1 MLLEACA
8 NSGERPA
15 SVCLPMD
22 GYGGARPPD
31 AASGPPEAIKSKS
44 PLSGCLDEASLPRGL
59 PRPRDSSQGANL
71 LCDISQ
77 TRSQYTTTRRRRGNV
92 HGMIFACLLYC
103 VYRRQNGAN
112 GHMVRYAVYYNIGH
126 LHSRDTT
133 YEHNLPVPKV
143 QKESLEGP
151 AYGHSLPVPKAHIV
165 RKREPPIQKTKQ
177 GAYGTGCTSEGG
189 GTSRGGRVSRG
200 RQDEQGQQG
209 EQGQAGSGE
218 WTREYELTR
227 EGEQTREYEQ
237 MGLVEGS
244 ACRRGE
250 SEQTREGSEKREGM
264 RGASHSFPPFIHFPR
279 GRHPGVYV
287 HPISVSTSTLTF
299 ES

>member
-1 MLLEACA
+1 M
-8 NSGERPA
+8 
-15 SVCLPMD
+15 
-22 GYGGARPPD
+22 
-31 AASGPPEAIKSKS
+31 
-44 PLSGCLDEASLPRGL
+44 
-59 PRPRDSSQGANL
+59 
-71 LCDISQ
+71 
-77 TRSQYTTTRRRRGNV
+77 
-92 HGMIFACLLYC
+92 
-103 VYRRQNGAN
+103 
-112 GHMVRYAVYYNIGH
+112 
-126 LHSRDTT
+126 
-133 YEHNLPVPKV
+133 
-143 QKESLEGP
+143 
-151 AYGHSLPVPKAHIV
+151 
-165 RKREPPIQKTKQ
+165 
-177 GAYGTGCTSEGG
+177 
-189 GTSRGGRVSRG
+189 SRG

-287 HPISVSTSTLTF
+287 HPISVRCAICNNLSAHQLSPLKAKIVDGSTRSIAVSEKRVGPQFCCFPVVHCNLHPPAHVRGL
-299 ES
+299 ER